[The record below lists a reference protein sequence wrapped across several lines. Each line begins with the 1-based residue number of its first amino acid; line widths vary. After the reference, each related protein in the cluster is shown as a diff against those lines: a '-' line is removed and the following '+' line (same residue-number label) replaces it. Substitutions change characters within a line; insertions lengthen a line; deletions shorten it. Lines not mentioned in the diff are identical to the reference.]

1 MDLDR
6 IRENLARLFLGRVLV
21 RSRSSGMETPETKNV
36 KRTVETHPLRP
47 PARAL
52 GTLMYGA
59 VMDSKVFGGVL
70 PFKETAG
77 RVKARLFPL
86 QAGRTGVW
94 GWQFDAFGTAAV
106 KSIKFC
112 GVRVQKDLNK
122 TLTLPQERES
132 RLPFTRG
139 KLPLREGEY
148 VVACNRCGETEA
160 DKFGGASMII
170 GPWGE
175 VLFEKHLGNLVDY
188 FIGHI
193 FISEKGAHCAYHIN
207 VFIVAR
213 INAARDSNR
222 SIVGELFNDLINFFG
237 LDTDKPHFLGPD
249 HIRNL
254 GVGGVRR
261 PDVGLGVAHLEGV
274 GYFRTAVSFNSYV
287 LVLEPKLP

>member
-139 KLPLREGEY
+139 KLPLREGEIPL
-148 VVACNRCGETEA
+148 AFFWPLIQDG
-160 DKFGGASMII
+160 
-170 GPWGE
+170 
-175 VLFEKHLGNLVDY
+175 VLKSVLNK
-188 FIGHI
+188 
-193 FISEKGAHCAYHIN
+193 EKGALLVWYNPHSRA
-207 VFIVAR
+207 
-213 INAARDSNR
+213 
-222 SIVGELFNDLINFFG
+222 FFPGG
-237 LDTDKPHFLGPD
+237 LLLVRRLGP
-249 HIRNL
+249 
-254 GVGGVRR
+254 GGGMEWRWT
-261 PDVGLGVAHLEGV
+261 GLKSQ
-274 GYFRTAVSFNSYV
+274 R
-287 LVLEPKLP
+287 